1 MKRDSKPAGGPDETE
16 LVHIQ
21 LDSLDREFDSDL
33 GCPIYETVF
42 SCSGPE
48 GHAEA
53 FITVVAGEVTTLDI
67 VPQAMSDLHRLFAVL
82 AEQTRAWRIDPKA

>member
-1 MKRDSKPAGGPDETE
+1 MKRESDQPSGPDESE

-21 LDSLDREFDSDL
+21 LNSLDREFDSDL

-42 SCSGPE
+42 SCTGPE
-48 GHAEA
+48 GMAEA

-82 AEQTRAWRIDPKA
+82 AEQTRAWRIDPKV